1 MKSFLC
7 AHPRTEQLK
16 KTGMRKETK
25 KDRKGQK
32 NERHAHCNQL
42 ASRTFNASIALRNA
56 AAILTSG
63 RSPDL

>member
-1 MKSFLC
+1 MRTP
-7 AHPRTEQLK
+7 AHRAIK
-16 KTGMRKETK
+16 KNWDAKRNK

-32 NERHAHCNQL
+32 NERHAHYNQS